1 MRSIFVSSTFRDMQ
15 VERDLLHTD
24 IIPALNAYA
33 EEYQDYLHFIDLRWG
48 VNTNE
53 LDSDESA
60 HKVLKVCL
68 DEIDKSK
75 PYMLIF
81 IGERYGWI
89 PEHRYIAEVSKSKN
103 FHVDASDRSVTALE
117 IEYGLLA
124 HAGNADRCIIC
135 IRKPLALSL
144 MDEKTQQDYRCEDEE
159 HRIHLEKL
167 KAKLRERFGDQIIE
181 YDAQWDSEA
190 QKLTGLDKLRDEI
203 LNRFL
208 LIFSEDWRNR
218 EELPVQERVY
228 RTSLHKL
235 QTQAEISA
243 GNDSFVELIQ
253 KNINEGAKALI
264 YLKGTPG
271 SGKTNLLCQTGAVLV
286 ERGFSVMPFFCGSD
300 DATTGLHELL
310 SYLIWCVEREMGIEE
325 HCDTASSSLQFLQ
338 KYFTQ
343 LVFSYQDNDTT
354 RDLVFLI
361 DDIHKLVN
369 DSYPMMFFMPD
380 SPCGKVSFIVT
391 CPEELELSPVPEYL
405 SFSEEMYL
413 YGLAFPVQARLMI
426 YNILQRH
433 HKELDVEVVDAII
446 DQGDCYNPLYINL
459 LVNRLLMMDST
470 DLRSANN
477 AAELNAQMLR
487 IVTEFPSDTGEA
499 ACSYLMAAG
508 EKIAP
513 EFASEVFLLLAVAP
527 DGLREHDLERICA
540 DHHIPWSTVDFT
552 RLMRYLK
559 PFVTQK
565 DSGFLSFD
573 NEVVSKSL
581 ASSRET
587 DAVVYREYILEYIK
601 GLDIKDRLYQTS
613 GLKLAFDL
621 GDAAFVAKALTSAK
635 REPRQLEQTAIRLIK
650 LLRTGGNDIVRQAIR
665 EVVSAEDFRSL
676 LSFFCECFYPQIDKT
691 QTDQVYGLQIFST
704 LAEVAEKKF
713 SDAEKKES
721 FLGNTAFAGMY
732 NRLAAQ
738 YEGIDENESVR
749 LMLLAADYASAELAQ
764 RPSLESLYNH
774 LVGRYKIAAKRYT
787 QNDYAQVISELKTA
801 MADIDAVT
809 SQNDLKPGE
818 DEEYVRS
825 ILYIEGSCD
834 ILLSSS
840 ALKLEQRELSLIHA
854 ESGYQKLMMVYRALG
869 SNDSLEALTKALIN
883 YTEVAGACGKP
894 EELLIKMNSEIVNC
908 FRELYRRTGRMDH
921 LRSAVSFME
930 EVIDL
935 QKGTDFD
942 EKLAEEA
949 INISKDLFKQYQ
961 KFSDLKRAYQLTFRK
976 AVFYYQSKRF
986 QETYDTMQTAVKQAE
1001 YYLREAEGL
1010 DSPTVC
1016 QIAEF
1021 NRQLSVLLNEFNEME
1036 PAIHYAGRAV
1046 QLFGMVWTQT
1056 GYTEASTGQAY
1067 ALSLGCLAED
1077 YAKVKDF
1084 QHSKEFFEK
1093 QLEVHE
1099 IIAKQHP
1106 TAVMKERWIN
1116 CLRNLYIVHKNIGE
1130 EETAQ
1135 SYRTRAENMIQ

>member
-15 VERDLLHTD
+15 AERDLLHTD

-60 HKVLKVCL
+60 HKVLNVCL

-117 IEYGLLA
+117 IEYGLLT

-135 IRKPLALSL
+135 IRNPLDLSL

-167 KAKLRERFGDQIIE
+167 KAKLRERFGDRIIE
-181 YDAQWDSEA
+181 YDAEWDSGA

-208 LIFSEDWRNR
+208 SMFNADWQNHQ
-218 EELPVQERVY
+218 ELSAQERIY

-235 QTQAEISA
+235 QFQAKISA
-243 GNDSFVELIQ
+243 GNDSFVELILQ
-253 KNINEGAKALI
+253 NMNEAKALI

-271 SGKTNLLCQTGAVLV
+271 SGKTKLLCQTGAALS

-310 SYLIWCVEREMGIEE
+310 SYLIWCVEREMGMEE

-343 LVFSYQDNDTT
+343 LVFSYQDDDATNE
-354 RDLVFLI
+354 LVFLI

-369 DSYPMMFFMPD
+369 DSYPMMFFMHD
-380 SPCGKVSFIVT
+380 SPCSKVNFIIT
-391 CPEELELSPVPEYL
+391 CPEELELDPVPEFQ

-426 YNILQRH
+426 YNILDRH

-499 ACSYLMAAG
+499 AYSYLMAAG
-508 EKIAP
+508 EKISP
-513 EFASEVFLLLAVAP
+513 EIASDVFLLLAVAP

-559 PFVTQK
+559 PFVAQK

-581 ASSRET
+581 AAFRET
-587 DAVVYREYILEYIK
+587 DVTEYRGYILKYIK
-601 GLDIKDRLYQTS
+601 GLDTKDRLYQTS
-613 GLKLAFDL
+613 GLKLAL
-621 GDAAFVAKALTSAK
+621 EMGDTAFTTAALKATQQNPKVA
-635 REPRQLEQTAIRLIK
+635 EQTAKRLIK

-665 EVVSAEDFRSL
+665 EVESAKDFRWL
-676 LSFFCECFYPQIDKT
+676 LSFFCEWFYPQIDKT
-691 QTDQVYGLQIFST
+691 QTDQIYGLQIFST
-704 LAEVAEKKF
+704 LAEAAERKY
-713 SDAEKKES
+713 SDSENQES

-749 LMLLAADYASAELAQ
+749 LMLLAADFASAELAQ

-774 LVGRYKIAAKRYT
+774 LVGRYKIAGKRYA
-787 QNDYAQVISELKTA
+787 QNDYAQVISDLQTA
-801 MADIDAVT
+801 MAEIDAVT
-809 SQNDLKPGE
+809 TQNNLKPAQ
-818 DEEYVRS
+818 DEEYARR
-825 ILYIEGSCD
+825 IMYIEGNCD
-834 ILLSSS
+834 ILLSAS
-840 ALKLEQRELSLIHA
+840 ALRHGQRELSLLHA
-854 ESGYQKLMMVYRALG
+854 ESAYQKLMMVYRALG
-869 SNDSLEALTKALIN
+869 DNDSLEALAKALIN
-883 YTEVAGACGKP
+883 YEEVAETCGKP
-894 EELLIKMNSEIVNC
+894 EELLAKIINEVVGC
-908 FRELYRRTGRMDH
+908 YRELYKRTGRTDH
-921 LRSAVSFME
+921 LRFAVMFMKE
-930 EVIDL
+930 TLDL
-935 QKGTDFD
+935 QNGADFD
-942 EKLAEEA
+942 EKLADEA
-949 INISKDLFKQYQ
+949 IHISESLFKQYQ
-961 KFSDLKRAYQLTFRK
+961 DLSDLKRAYQITFRK
-976 AVFYYQSKRF
+976 AVFYYQSKHW
-986 QETYDTMQTAVKQAE
+986 QETYDTMQIAVKQAE
-1001 YYLREAEGL
+1001 YYLREADEL
-1010 DSPTVC
+1010 DSQTVN

-1046 QLFGMVWTQT
+1046 QLFGMVWSQT
-1056 GYTEASTGQAY
+1056 GHAEASTGQAY
-1067 ALSLGCLAED
+1067 ALSMGCLAED

-1084 QHSKEFFEK
+1084 GHSKEFFEK

-1106 TAVMKERWIN
+1106 AAVMKERWLN
-1116 CLRNLYIVHKNIGE
+1116 CLKNLYIVHMNMGE
-1130 EETAQ
+1130 EETALI
-1135 SYRTRAENMIQ
+1135 YRRRAEDMMQ